1 MDERRTKEERRIEE
15 SSEEKEESWSRRESL
30 KLERLDDNS
39 DERRSIQRRGAGGEP
54 DKSRRR
60 AGEEPELKSRERRAR
75 GVFRGEEEKRAS
87 LERKRRRGEGSR
99 R

>member
-60 AGEEPELKSRERRAR
+60 AKKCRN
-75 GVFRGEEEKRAS
+75 
-87 LERKRRRGEGSR
+87 
-99 R
+99 

>member
-1 MDERRTKEERRIEE
+1 MFC
-15 SSEEKEESWSRRESL
+15 RRESL

-60 AGEEPELKSRERRAR
+60 AGKVPELKTRERRAR
-75 GVFRGEEEKRAS
+75 GVFRAEAGES
-87 LERKRRRGEGSR
+87 LEESQRSLESKEERRAGVFK
-99 R
+99 